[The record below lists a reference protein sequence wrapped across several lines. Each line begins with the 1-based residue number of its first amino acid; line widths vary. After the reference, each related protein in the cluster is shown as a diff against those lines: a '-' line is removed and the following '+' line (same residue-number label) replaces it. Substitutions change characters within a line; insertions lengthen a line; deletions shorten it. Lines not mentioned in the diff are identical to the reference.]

1 MSSWNFE
8 FSFELDRKNH
18 IIYEKIYGLWKKET
32 AEEYHREFVK
42 AVAPLT
48 KKPWAKLVDLLN
60 WKTSYPDVVTLI
72 GRHLTWCREN
82 NMHLSI
88 NVIDNTS
95 TFRQLSKM
103 FSGGGT
109 EEISRTFR
117 NRSQAEQ
124 FLREYWI
131 QEKGWLGKKNGT
143 AG

>member
-1 MSSWNFE
+1 MADWNFE
-8 FSFELDRKNH
+8 FSFDVDRKNH
-18 IIYEKIYGLWKKET
+18 IIFEKIYGQWKKET

-42 AVAPLT
+42 MVTPLV
-48 KKPWAKLVDLLN
+48 KKPWAKVVDLLN
-60 WKTSYPDVVTLI
+60 WKTSYPEVVAMI
-72 GRHLTWCREN
+72 GEHLTWCREN
-82 NMHLSI
+82 NMLLSI

-103 FSGGGT
+103 FTGGGT
-109 EEISRTFR
+109 EGLSRTFR

-131 QEKGWLGKKNGT
+131 KEKLWIPRKNGA

>member
-1 MSSWNFE
+1 MVDWSFE
-8 FSFELDRKNH
+8 FSFEVDRKNH

-32 AEEYHREFVK
+32 AEEYHRQFTVE
-42 AVAPLT
+42 VAPLI

-60 WKTSYPDVVTLI
+60 WKTSYPEVIALLGD
-72 GRHLTWCREN
+72 HLVWCREN
-82 NMHLSI
+82 NMQLSI

-109 EEISRTFR
+109 EGISRTFR

-124 FLREYWI
+124 FLREFWI
-131 QEKGWLGKKNGT
+131 KEKRWSGKKNG
-143 AG
+143 AAE

>member
-1 MSSWNFE
+1 MNSWNFE
-8 FSFELDRKNH
+8 FSFEVDRKNH
-18 IIYEKIYGLWKKET
+18 VIYEKIYGLWKKDT
-32 AEEYHREFVK
+32 AEEYHREFARAVK
-42 AVAPLT
+42 PLVR
-48 KKPWAKLVDLLN
+48 KPWAKLVDLLN
-60 WKTSYPDVVTLI
+60 WKTSYPEVVTLI
-72 GRHLTWCREN
+72 GQHLTWCKDN
-82 NMHLSI
+82 NMYLSI

-109 EEISRTFR
+109 EDISRTFR

-131 QEKGWLGKKNGT
+131 DPKGWLDKKNGT